1 MPMSREEMVRTLTE
15 KFSVPPEAL
24 EPGYKR
30 PRTNNG
36 LRSIQFKLPDDVYQ
50 ALRRDAKRQGRS
62 MAGLVK
68 HILAHRYL
76 IDENP

>member
-1 MPMSREEMVRTLTE
+1 MHLTKEEFLAR
-15 KFSVPPEAL
+15 FPAAQQAL
-24 EPGYKR
+24 EKQKSA
-30 PRTNNG
+30 
-36 LRSIQFKLPDDVYQ
+36 LHQLQFKIPEEIYQ

-76 IDENP
+76 IDESP